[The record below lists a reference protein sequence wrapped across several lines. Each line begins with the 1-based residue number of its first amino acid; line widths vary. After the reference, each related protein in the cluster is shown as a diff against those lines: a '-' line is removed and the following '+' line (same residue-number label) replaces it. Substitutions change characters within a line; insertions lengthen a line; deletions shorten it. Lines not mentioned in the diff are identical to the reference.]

1 MHFDISNNLFSISP
15 IETVALPIE
24 SYALKA
30 IANWLGFTWRDP
42 KANGAKCIY
51 WYDQWLE
58 TGDREF
64 LKMIQVYN
72 EDDCYAT
79 RRVKDW
85 LVSFLVKKNLIK
97 NEDADSE
104 SASTQ

>member
-1 MHFDISNNLFSISP
+1 
-15 IETVALPIE
+15 
-24 SYALKA
+24 
-30 IANWLGFTWRDP
+30 
-42 KANGAKCIY
+42 
-51 WYDQWLE
+51 
-58 TGDREF
+58 
-64 LKMIQVYN
+64 MIQVYN

>member
-1 MHFDISNNLFSISP
+1 VRSHTYPMRSRS
-15 IETVALPIE
+15 
-24 SYALKA
+24 
-30 IANWLGFTWRDP
+30 WLGFTWRDP

-85 LVSFLVKKNLIK
+85 LVTFAKDFLL
-97 NEDADSE
+97 
-104 SASTQ
+104 